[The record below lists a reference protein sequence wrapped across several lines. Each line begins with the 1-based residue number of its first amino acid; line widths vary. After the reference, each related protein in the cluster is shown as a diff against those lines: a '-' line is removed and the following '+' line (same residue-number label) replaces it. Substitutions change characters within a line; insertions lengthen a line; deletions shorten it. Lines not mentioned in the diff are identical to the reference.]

1 MSIKKWEEIAK
12 QKEDV
17 EKQRRNILNAFKER
31 KVQDEMSL
39 IGAEKPFSTTYKK
52 KNQLPFHLQMKIY
65 MQILTVIFLKKVI

>member
-52 KNQLPFHLQMKIY
+52 KTNSPS
-65 MQILTVIFLKKVI
+65 TSR